1 MYNLNKINLQLKSCQ
16 SLHPAQGWQQTVQCC
31 QFHVWLRPSG
41 YEHVADIT
49 QKQYKVYKNT
59 FYIQWKVS
67 AISLS
72 NKLVDRLTPE
82 GQVHYLMTLAV
93 ALAWSGGESHPANAT
108 NSVEI
113 RRNVWYQMSQF
124 STVYNAQGPL
134 TTESPEAPSWHSN
147 GLSAMVGT
155 GCVLTGLLLLVNW
168 GDPGWWRHG
177 IVCSLPHCP
186 IPKSLACC

>member
-1 MYNLNKINLQLKSCQ
+1 MQINKNTFPKTNTKTQFAYSKTFYQYMNNNLEYSQAMYNLNKTNLQLKSCQ
-16 SLHPAQGWQQTVQCC
+16 SLHPAQGCQQTVQCC

-93 ALAWSGGESHPANAT
+93 ALAWRWRGVAPGKRNEFRG
-108 NSVEI
+108 NSTEFLVP
-113 RRNVWYQMSQF
+113 NVA
-124 STVYNAQGPL
+124 V
-134 TTESPEAPSWHSN
+134 
-147 GLSAMVGT
+147 
-155 GCVLTGLLLLVNW
+155 
-168 GDPGWWRHG
+168 
-177 IVCSLPHCP
+177 
-186 IPKSLACC
+186 

>member
-1 MYNLNKINLQLKSCQ
+1 MQINKNTFPKTNTKTQFAYSKTFYQYMNNNLEYSQAMHNLNKTNLQLKSCQ
-16 SLHPAQGWQQTVQCC
+16 SLHPAQGCQQTVQCC

-93 ALAWSGGESHPANAT
+93 ALAWRWRGVAPGKCNEFRG
-108 NSVEI
+108 NSTEFLVP
-113 RRNVWYQMSQF
+113 NVA
-124 STVYNAQGPL
+124 V
-134 TTESPEAPSWHSN
+134 
-147 GLSAMVGT
+147 
-155 GCVLTGLLLLVNW
+155 
-168 GDPGWWRHG
+168 
-177 IVCSLPHCP
+177 
-186 IPKSLACC
+186 

>member
-1 MYNLNKINLQLKSCQ
+1 MQINKNTFPKTNTKTQFAYSKTFYQYMNNSLEYSQAMYNLNKTNLQLKSCQ
-16 SLHPAQGWQQTVQCC
+16 SLHPAQGCQQTVQCC

-41 YEHVADIT
+41 LEHVADIT

-93 ALAWSGGESHPANAT
+93 ALAWRWRGVAPGKCNEFRG
-108 NSVEI
+108 NSTEFLVP
-113 RRNVWYQMSQF
+113 NVA
-124 STVYNAQGPL
+124 V
-134 TTESPEAPSWHSN
+134 
-147 GLSAMVGT
+147 
-155 GCVLTGLLLLVNW
+155 
-168 GDPGWWRHG
+168 
-177 IVCSLPHCP
+177 
-186 IPKSLACC
+186 